1 MTVWLKLAKPL
12 ERFFEASLRLMLLVA
27 PWTVDAAWPA
37 TFWSDEAMFLRDGAG
52 RGGGK
57 GRERGR
63 GGAEG
68 RREGAGFAMD
78 RVSGRGAQESRTE
91 RASRGESRGGRREGR
106 G

>member
-37 TFWSDEAMFLRDGAG
+37 TFCSDEAMFLQDGAG

-57 GRERGR
+57 GRESGRDGADGRWRGETV
-63 GGAEG
+63 AV
-68 RREGAGFAMD
+68 D
-78 RVSGRGAQESRTE
+78 RVYGRGA
-91 RASRGESRGGRREGR
+91 
-106 G
+106 